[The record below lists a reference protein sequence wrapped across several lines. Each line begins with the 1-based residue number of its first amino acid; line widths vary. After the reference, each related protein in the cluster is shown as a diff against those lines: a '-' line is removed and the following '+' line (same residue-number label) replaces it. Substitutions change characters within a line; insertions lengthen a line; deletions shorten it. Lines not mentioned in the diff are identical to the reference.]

1 MGDIS
6 MNTYQP
12 NSVNTQT
19 VLMTHQESP
28 IDHSGTTSDDFMPSG
43 KKNKQKKIAMFMPL
57 TKKTLITQ
65 SIHHLFSNAR
75 NRYHSQHY

>member
-19 VLMTHQESP
+19 VLITHQESP
-28 IDHSGTTSDDFMPSG
+28 IDLSGPTSDDFMPSG

-57 TKKTLITQ
+57 TKNINN
-65 SIHHLFSNAR
+65 SINTSFVFKCEFGQWVIFL
-75 NRYHSQHY
+75 